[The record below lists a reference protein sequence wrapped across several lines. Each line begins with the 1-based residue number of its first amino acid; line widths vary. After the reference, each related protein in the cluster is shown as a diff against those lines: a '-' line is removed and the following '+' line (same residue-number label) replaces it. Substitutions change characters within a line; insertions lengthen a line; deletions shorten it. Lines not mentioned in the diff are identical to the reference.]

1 MSDPQAQPQSAP
13 PRKASRVLLGVGA
26 GIAAY
31 KSAELV
37 RRLRDADCEV
47 RVVMTARA
55 GEFVGATT
63 FQALSGNPVRAS
75 LWDAEA
81 EAAMGHIELAR
92 WADVVVVAP
101 ATADLIARFTH
112 GLADDLLTTLVLVAT
127 TPLVLAPAMNQ
138 AMWANA
144 ATQANVASLTGR
156 GVRWVGPAHGPQACG
171 DIGAGRMAEPGEIL
185 DAVLGAIRGQAT
197 LAAGIA
203 PRALDGRRVVVTAGP
218 TLEDIDP
225 VRFIG
230 NRSSGR
236 MGFALAAAAQAAG
249 AQVVLIAG
257 PVSLPTPGGVE
268 RIDVRSAADM
278 LAAVRSAVEGADIFV
293 ANAAVADYRPHE
305 IAMDKLKK
313 EPEAR
318 TLELVRTAD
327 IVSEVAN
334 RASPPFVVGFAAE
347 TSNLRG
353 NAQDKLE
360 RKRLDLI
367 VANPVGSAGS
377 GFDVDRNEALALWRG
392 GERAFPA
399 TTKAALASALV
410 GLIAERLQ
418 AKRGST

>member
-1 MSDPQAQPQSAP
+1 MSDPQAQPQTVP
-13 PRKASRVLLGVGA
+13 PRKVPRVLLGVGA

-37 RRLRDADCEV
+37 RRLRDAGCEV
-47 RVVMTARA
+47 RVVLTARA

-112 GLADDLLTTLVLVAT
+112 GLADDLLTTLALVAT

-144 ATQANVASLTGR
+144 ATQANVATLSRR

-171 DIGAGRMAEPGEIL
+171 DIGAGRMAEPEEIL
-185 DAVLGAIRGQAT
+185 DAVLGAIRGPAT
-197 LAAGIA
+197 LAAGIV

-236 MGFALAAAAQAAG
+236 MGFALAAAAHAAG
-249 AQVVLIAG
+249 AQVVLITG

-278 LAAVRSAVEGADIFV
+278 LAAVHGAVEGADIFI
-293 ANAAVADYRPHE
+293 ANAAVADYRPCE

-313 EPEAR
+313 GSESR

-327 IVSEVAN
+327 IVSEVAS
-334 RASPPFVVGFAAE
+334 RALPPFVVGFAAE

-353 NAQDKLE
+353 NALDKLE

-367 VANPVGSAGS
+367 VGNPVGGEGS

-399 TTKAALASALV
+399 TTKAALASELV
-410 GLIAERLQ
+410 ELIAERLR
-418 AKRGST
+418 AKRASA